1 MKGIY
6 SGLFITALATLMYEI
21 LLTRIFS
28 VTMWYHYAFMAIS
41 IALFGMTLGA
51 VIVYF
56 FPNFFSVAK
65 TRRRL
70 GEFSLLF
77 SIAIPISFVIYLS
90 IPFAPADNPGI
101 FMGLISLA
109 SIYVTVAIPF
119 VFSGIVVSL
128 ALTKYPERINKLY
141 SADLIGAALGCILLI
156 TVLNIFTGPTA
167 VILIAAIT
175 TLASLAFLIGE
186 KTKLKIVG
194 GIFFFVCIVFIAA
207 NTYFIVNKQQPLL
220 TLRYVKGGIESG
232 AVYEK
237 WNSFSRITVYGNE
250 TEKTRPFGWGLS
262 EVYPRE
268 TEINQL
274 WLLID
279 ATAGTPLTKFTGNLD
294 NIEFLKY
301 DIVNLAHYLRKNANV
316 MVVGVGGGR
325 DVLSALAFKQK
336 SVVGLE
342 VNDAIIG
349 ATLKRYGDFTGHI
362 DSYPGVTIVNDEARS
377 YIARS
382 KETFDILQ
390 ISLIDTWAATA
401 AGAFVLTENSLYTVE
416 AWKTFLE
423 HLSPNGIL
431 TVSRWY
437 FKDRPGEVYRLAS
450 IATASL
456 REIGVTDP
464 RQHIAIVRRL
474 GEDDS
479 RETPDGVGTILVSR
493 SPFTKEDLAN
503 LKATT
508 ANLHF
513 EEVLTPDFTIDPIFE
528 RAITETPGSEFY
540 KNFPLN
546 ITPPTDDNPFF
557 FHMLRLKDVLSG
569 KDLQLGKTTFNLK
582 AVAILLEILAIT
594 VLLAFL
600 FIILPLFFKA
610 RRSDF
615 RGAAPLLLYFMA
627 IGLGFIIIEVSFLQ
641 RLIIYLGHPI
651 YSLSVILFSLLLG
664 GGIGSYL
671 SQKIIKK
678 EKLATNS
685 YLVLIPIMA
694 LVLIGGIIIPYVITV
709 FGAIALPIRII
720 FSLIAISIMGISMGI
735 CFPLG
740 VFYASRRH
748 ESLLPFLWG
757 VNGALSVVAS
767 VLSVAITITSGI
779 SMAFWVGILCY
790 IVAFI
795 SLLIFSRNS
804 RV

>member
-51 VIVYF
+51 VIVYL
-56 FPNFFSVAK
+56 FPGFFSVEK
-65 TRRRL
+65 THRRL
-70 GEFSLLF
+70 GEFALIF
-77 SIAIPISFVIYLS
+77 SIAIPISFIIYLS
-90 IPFAPADNPGI
+90 IPFAPADDLGI
-101 FMGLISLA
+101 FIGLISLA
-109 SIYVTVAIPF
+109 SIYITVAIPF
-119 VFSGIVVSL
+119 IFSGIVVSL
-128 ALTKYPERINKLY
+128 ALTKYSLRINKLY
-141 SADLIGAALGCILLI
+141 AVDLIGAAIGCILLI
-156 TVLNIFTGPTA
+156 VVLNIFTGPTA

-175 TLASLAFLIGE
+175 ALASITFLIGE

-194 GIFFFVCIVFIAA
+194 FIFFLVCIIFVAV
-207 NTYFIVNKQQPLL
+207 NTYFVNKQQPLL

-232 AVYEK
+232 ALYEK

-250 TEKTRPFGWGLS
+250 GEKTRPFGWGLS

-268 TEINQL
+268 NTVNQL

-294 NIEFLKY
+294 EIEFLKY
-301 DIVNLAHYLRKNANV
+301 DIVNVAHHLRKDADV

-325 DVLSALAFKQK
+325 DVLSAFAFKQK
-336 SVVGLE
+336 SVTGLE
-342 VNDAIIG
+342 VNDAIVG

-362 DSYPGVTIVNDEARS
+362 DSYPGVKIVNDEARS

-423 HLSPNGIL
+423 HLNPNGIL

-450 IATASL
+450 LAAASL

-464 RQHIAIVRRL
+464 RQHIAIARRL
-474 GEDDS
+474 GEDDG

-503 LKATT
+503 LKAIT
-508 ANLHF
+508 ADLHF
-513 EEVLTPDFTIDPIFE
+513 EEVLTPDFTIDPVFE
-528 RAITETPGSEFY
+528 KAITEAPDSEFY
-540 KNFPLN
+540 RNFSLN

-582 AVAILLEILAIT
+582 AVAILLEILVIT
-594 VLLAFL
+594 ILLAFL

-615 RGAAPLLLYFMA
+615 RGSLSLILYFMS
-627 IGLGFIIIEVSFLQ
+627 IGMGFIIVEIAFLQ

-664 GGIGSYL
+664 GGIGSHL

-678 EKLATNS
+678 EKWVTNS
-685 YLVLIPIMA
+685 YLILIPVVV
-694 LVLIGGIIIPYVITV
+694 LVLIGGLITPYVITV
-709 FGAIALPIRII
+709 FSAVALPVRIV
-720 FSLIAISIMGISMGI
+720 FSLLAIGLMGISMGI

-748 ESLLPFLWG
+748 EPLLPFLWG

-767 VLSVAITITSGI
+767 VLSVVIAITSGI
-779 SMAFWVGILCY
+779 SITFWVGILCY
-790 IVAFI
+790 VIAFI
-795 SLLIFSRNS
+795 SLFVFSRKS
-804 RV
+804 QV